1 MKVRQQ
7 QEQRVHTL
15 TQMEQDTLTATHI
28 NVLLRH
34 GLLRWLLLPLG
45 VQGGDCT
52 DGSKQD
58 FGSDCDVQR
67 TIVELVMET
76 GVCASGCSGA
86 AVVVL
91 VLHVSV
97 VVVGGGALIVVV
109 VVVIVVVVL
118 LVIGAVLD
126 DGIVSRVLLC

>member
-1 MKVRQQ
+1 MKVRQEQ
-7 QEQRVHTL
+7 QQCVHTL
-15 TQMEQDTLTATHI
+15 TQMEQGTLTATHI

-91 VLHVSV
+91 VLHVP
-97 VVVGGGALIVVV
+97 VV

>member
-15 TQMEQDTLTATHI
+15 TQMEQDTLSATHI

-97 VVVGGGALIVVV
+97 VVV